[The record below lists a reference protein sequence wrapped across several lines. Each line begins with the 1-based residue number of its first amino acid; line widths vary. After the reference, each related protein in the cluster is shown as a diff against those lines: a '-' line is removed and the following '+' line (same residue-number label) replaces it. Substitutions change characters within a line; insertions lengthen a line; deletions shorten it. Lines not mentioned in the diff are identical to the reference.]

1 MPARGKIPVT
11 LSVDR
16 ANWPK
21 FRALCISEGRT
32 ASGEFDALMKKRLEK
47 QNGEQKRDDNR

>member
-1 MPARGKIPVT
+1 MTI
-11 LSVDR
+11 SVDR

-21 FRALCISEGRT
+21 FRALCISQGRT